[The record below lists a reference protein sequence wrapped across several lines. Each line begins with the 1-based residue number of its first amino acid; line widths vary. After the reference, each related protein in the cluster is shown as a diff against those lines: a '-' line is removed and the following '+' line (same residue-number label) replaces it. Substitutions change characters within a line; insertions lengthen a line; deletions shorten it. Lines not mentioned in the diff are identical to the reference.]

1 MRNFSKKKEV
11 FPPFFVV
18 RNVTIEK
25 IFGIMDACAQKMK
38 MSLWLLEKSWAIY

>member
-1 MRNFSKKKEV
+1 MINFFKKEGG
-11 FPPFFVV
+11 FPSFFVV